1 MTPSNAFRVVEGPGR
16 YEIRKGDELVGF
28 SDQIVSES
36 TAMLPH
42 VEIDPAYEG
51 QGLGSRLVRE
61 QLAGLKARGLAID
74 ARCPFVV
81 AYLKR
86 HPEEG

>member
-1 MTPSNAFRVVEGPGR
+1 MKETDTYSVVDGPGR
-16 YEIRKGDELVGF
+16 HEIRKGDELIGF
-28 SDQIVSES
+28 SDIIVREG
-36 TAMLPH
+36 TAILPH

-61 QLAGLKARGLAID
+61 QLAALKERGLKID

-81 AYLKR
+81 SYLRR
-86 HPEEG
+86 HPDEA

>member
-1 MTPSNAFRVVEGPGR
+1 MKDSGTFQVVEGPGR
-16 YEIRKGDELVGF
+16 HELRKGDELIGV
-28 SDQIVSES
+28 SDFIVCDGV
-36 TAMLPH
+36 AMLPH

-61 QLAGLKARGLAID
+61 QLAELKAKGLTID

-81 AYLKR
+81 SYLRR
-86 HPEEG
+86 HPDEA

>member
-1 MTPSNAFRVVEGPGR
+1 MKQTETFRVVEGLNR
-16 YEIRKGDELVGF
+16 HEIRKGDELVGF
-28 SDQIVSES
+28 SDVIERDGV
-36 TAMLPH
+36 AMLPH

-61 QLAGLKARGLAID
+61 QLADLKSRGLSIRAV
-74 ARCPFVV
+74 CPFVV
-81 AYLKR
+81 SYLRR